1 MIIDQGQDDDLEN
14 DLMARAYFM
23 GAKTLLRLFFRDQP
37 IKSNEIPQGGINWPL
52 SMRFI
57 D

>member
-14 DLMARAYFM
+14 DLKARAYFM
-23 GAKTLLRLFFRDQP
+23 GAKTFLRLFFRDQP